1 MPVTT
6 REARQKL
13 INITRMEE
21 TAVTMSRSAET
32 LFGYF
37 SRLDALRDAD
47 LSREA
52 LAERAAEAELH
63 GRVVL
68 SAGMDALNELHD
80 LGLLNDAPTDQDLE
94 AFNKMKLTEAMDE
107 VAEVFRERM
116 PAQRWDWLKTASRL
130 LEDVEV
136 RVEADDGRLRGIVTH
151 SGQSTVFFFDPET
164 PATRVST
171 EAFFSAGPN
180 RVYAP
185 TSSVFASTDDAPGD
199 VVAPYDAKVSAMAW
213 AREWTYRHA
222 RNAAE
227 LGPPARTGGGGVG
240 EALAVIAVIIGYA
253 IAAIS
258 VAVAILAIV
267 CAAGSDGA
275 CRLGL
280 FLAMLA
286 GVLSYA
292 KGKLD
297 AYRTQQQ
304 QLSYGTN
311 PQ

>member
-1 MPVTT
+1 MATGP
-6 REARQKL
+6 RLARQKL
-13 INITRMEE
+13 IDVTRMED
-21 TAVTMSRSAET
+21 TAVTMSRSAEM
-32 LFGYF
+32 LFGYL

-63 GRVVL
+63 TRVVL

-80 LGLLNDAPTDQDLE
+80 LGLLNDAPTDRDLE
-94 AFNKMKLTEAMDE
+94 AVNKMKLTEAMDE
-107 VAEVFRERM
+107 VADVFRERM
-116 PAQRWDWLKTASRL
+116 PAQRWDWLTTSSRL

-136 RVEADDGRLRGIVTH
+136 RVEPEDGRLRGIVTH
-151 SGQSTVFFFDPET
+151 GGQSAVVLFDPEA

-171 EAFFSAGPN
+171 EAFFSAGTD

-185 TSSVFASTDDAPGD
+185 TSMMFASTDDAPGD
-199 VVAPYDAKVSAMAW
+199 VVAPYDATVGAMAW
-213 AREWTYRHA
+213 AREWMYRHA

-227 LGPPARTGGGGVG
+227 LGPPARTGGGGVLAVISLIIII
-240 EALAVIAVIIGYA
+240 ALAVI
-253 IAAIS
+253 S
-258 VAVAILAIV
+258 VSVAILAIA

-275 CRLGL
+275 CRLAAYLGL
-280 FLAMLA
+280 VAAALTA
-286 GVLSYA
+286 G